1 MKELSVTLALAV
13 AMVAIAGWAPG
24 QEAEQ
29 KGVPGSE
36 KGAASAPVPAVK
48 EMQGTTCP
56 VLAGPIDKKY
66 NYTYRGT
73 IYYFCCPICVEK
85 FKADPEKYTRKALPK
100 K

>member
-1 MKELSVTLALAV
+1 MKGLSVTLALAV
-13 AMVAIAGWAPG
+13 AMVAIAGWALG

-36 KGAASAPVPAVK
+36 RGAASVPVPAAK
-48 EMQGTTCP
+48 EGEGATRP
-56 VLAGPIDKKY
+56 VLAGPYDKKY

-73 IYYFCCPICVEK
+73 IYYFCCPMCVEK
-85 FKADPEKYTRKALPK
+85 FKADPEKYAGKALPK